1 MADTTEARS
10 AAGEEKQIHHGRTLA
25 AWTGSLIA
33 MLTTIMGGVAVMMQ
47 NWVLFTVAA
56 AIMVVGLIVTR
67 ILQVTGHGA
76 S

>member
-1 MADTTEARS
+1 MAETTEARS
-10 AAGEEKQIHHGRTLA
+10 AAGEEKHVHHGRTAA

-33 MLTTIMGGVAVMMQ
+33 MATTIMGGIAVMMQ

-56 AIMVVGLIVTR
+56 VIMVVGLIVTR

>member
-10 AAGEEKQIHHGRTLA
+10 AASQEKQVHHGRTGA

-33 MLTTIMGGVAVMMQ
+33 MATTIMGGIAVMMQ
-47 NWVLFTVAA
+47 NWTLFTVAA
-56 AIMVVGLIVTR
+56 VIMVVGLIVTR

>member
-10 AAGEEKQIHHGRTLA
+10 AASQEKHVHHGRTGA

-33 MLTTIMGGVAVMMQ
+33 MGTTIMGGIAVMMQ
-47 NWVLFTVAA
+47 NWTLFTVAA
-56 AIMVVGLIVTR
+56 VIMVVGLIITR